1 MADAVAA
8 GAPPRPAGRRTRCRS
23 NAFGLHLELGFH
35 APALPPSQVAG
46 APEDITTVELVASD
60 ALDAAWP
67 PDSRRTG
74 LMGPEE
80 RPHMVVHEHPEAG
93 YRIELPPYGSY
104 HVSADGLSI
113 ACAPPPRVPA
123 WDWQRLLIG
132 QVLPAAAALR
142 GYEVLHAS
150 AVELGRGAIA
160 FAGPPGLGKS
170 SLAMRMVKDGAG
182 LLAEDVLAVTERGGR
197 VIAEPGAALLNLRE
211 DEARNVGELA
221 TELGRSE
228 GKTHFVAHRTD
239 EARELSV
246 LYLLEPGTPG
256 QDTFEAVDAPTA
268 RDVMANSFVLYVL
281 RPERMLRQLEIAAAV
296 ARSVRLVRLRVK
308 AGVDSKA
315 LASQVE
321 EHAAKWH

>member
-8 GAPPRPAGRRTRCRS
+8 GSPPRPAGRRTGSRS
-23 NAFGLHLELGFH
+23 NAFGLHLELGFP
-35 APALPPSQVAG
+35 APALPPAAVA
-46 APEDITTVELVASD
+46 APPEDTTTVELVDAD
-60 ALDAAWP
+60 ALDETWP
-67 PDSRRTG
+67 SDSRRTG

-93 YRIELPPYGSY
+93 YRIELPPYGRY
-104 HVSADGLSI
+104 HVAADGLSI
-113 ACAPPPRVPA
+113 ACAPPPGVPA

-160 FAGPPGLGKS
+160 LAGPPGLGKS
-170 SLAMRMVKDGAG
+170 SLAMRLAQDGAG
-182 LLAEDVLAVTERGGR
+182 LLAEDVLALTERGGR
-197 VIAEPGAALLNLRE
+197 VIAEPGAALLNLRD
-211 DEARNVGELA
+211 DEAHSIGTLA
-221 TELGRSE
+221 ARLGRSE
-228 GKTHFVAHRTD
+228 GKTHFVAPRTD
-239 EARELSV
+239 QALELST

-256 QDTFEAVDAPTA
+256 QDTFDAVEAPTA

-308 AGVDSKA
+308 PGMDSRT
-315 LASQVE
+315 LASQVK
-321 EHAAKWH
+321 EHAAQWH